1 MIHLETFGTFAISHL
16 RLEYHFVGPQP
27 DVAPTLV
34 LLHEGLGSAMQ
45 WGPLPEIL
53 VGKTGC
59 GVLAF
64 SRQGH
69 GASSPVPLPRRA
81 DFLEHEARTILPQ
94 VLNLA
99 GLRSGL
105 LIGHSDGA
113 SIAALALAG
122 GDARVRGGVLI
133 APHFFVEEVTLAG
146 ARRAREAYDKGDLK
160 VRLGPRHA
168 DVEGAFRGWN
178 DAWLDPARRGWTIE
192 TALTRWTVPAIIIQ
206 GTDDAYGTEAQ
217 IAAAR
222 RLCPGG
228 LLTVYEMPNVG
239 HQPHRESLAETADVI
254 ARFVAQV
261 LRGAPHPDRAY
272 PFRQA

>member
-1 MIHLETFGTFAISHL
+1 MTPLKPSGTFALADL
-16 RLEYHFVGPQP
+16 RLEYRFEGPQP
-27 DVAPTLV
+27 EEAPMLV
-34 LLHEGLGSAMQ
+34 LLHEGLGSALQ

-53 VGKTGC
+53 AGATGC

-64 SRQGH
+64 SRQGY

-94 VLNLA
+94 VLTLA
-99 GLRSGL
+99 GLRRGL

-113 SIAALALAG
+113 SIAALALAE

-133 APHFFVEEVTLAG
+133 APHFFVEEATLAG
-146 ARRAREAYDKGDLK
+146 ARQARDAYDKGDLK
-160 VRLGPRHA
+160 ARLGRRHA

-192 TALTRWTVPAIIIQ
+192 TALTRWTVPAVIIQ
-206 GTDDAYGTEAQ
+206 GTEDAYGTGAQ

-222 RLCPGG
+222 RLCPAG
-228 LLTVYEMPNVG
+228 LLSVHEMPHIG
-239 HQPHRESLAETADVI
+239 HQPHREALADTADVI
-254 ARFVAQV
+254 ARFVARV
-261 LRGAPHPDRAY
+261 LGGG
-272 PFRQA
+272 